1 MYKNEDILDSYEVE
15 LLDDPK
21 DRDCLFY
28 SIASYVQQQHHPD
41 SVPFINCL
49 QCRIHMIYKLT
60 RTSGNFLSLTVCTKA
75 PQLVSHLMIILYYIQ
90 LYMVYMRADAEQYN
104 YKMYRWR
111 STYLAAA
118 NNYKQYTAYSTEL
131 NGARGVRATSC
142 SRQ

>member
-1 MYKNEDILDSYEVE
+1 MMKGKVGVIK
-15 LLDDPK
+15 PP
-21 DRDCLFY
+21 R
-28 SIASYVQQQHHPD
+28 H
-41 SVPFINCL
+41 
-49 QCRIHMIYKLT
+49 
-60 RTSGNFLSLTVCTKA
+60 LSVCTKA
-75 PQLVSHLMIILYYIQ
+75 PQLLYIVSHLMNNAVLYLHVHGLHEGGCGTIHY
-90 LYMVYMRADAEQYN
+90 